1 MAQRLLKSKTRGNN
15 ANTVYS
21 PHLPSW
27 TAQVDEDRS
36 LRCIQ
41 RSSWQPGVIGGLL
54 PTLTIWSFQNH
65 VESDGN
71 PILPVPRGP
80 RCSSSATQAPMA
92 PEAPGCLRCCLDP
105 KTDALGLLCYFASAK
120 WWVCLRKVD
129 WILVIFWVLFKSEEL
144 VFCLC
149 FFFSFF

>member
-1 MAQRLLKSKTRGNN
+1 M
-15 ANTVYS
+15 
-21 PHLPSW
+21 
-27 TAQVDEDRS
+27 
-36 LRCIQ
+36 
-41 RSSWQPGVIGGLL
+41 
-54 PTLTIWSFQNH
+54 PTLTILNFQNH

-92 PEAPGCLRCCLDP
+92 PEAPGYLRCCLDP

-149 FFFSFF
+149 FFFSFFKMCLAVPGLNCTCGIFLAIWAPCIGSMES